1 MSRKP
6 VLATLTFALAL
17 VGMVALRPAE
27 TAEAA
32 QPQFTGTVPIT
43 GTCQDP
49 VIGTF
54 TCFTGTFD
62 ISRFAV
68 QNGVLV
74 AVGTLTGTVTNAAG
88 TVLGTVTRQ
97 IALPVDIAQATCQIL
112 DLELG
117 PLDLDLL
124 GLMVHLDRVNLEI
137 TAQSGPG
144 NLLGNLLC
152 GIAGLLDTNQP
163 LSSIARLLNQLLGLF
178 G

>member
-17 VGMVALRPAE
+17 VSMVALRPAS

-43 GTCQDP
+43 GTFTDAAGGT
-49 VIGTF
+49 GTF
-54 TCFTGTFD
+54 VGSFD

-68 QNGVLV
+68 QNGGLV
-74 AVGTLTGTVTNAAG
+74 AVGTLTGTLTDSVG
-88 TVLGTVTRQ
+88 TVLGTVSRQ
-97 IALPVDIAQATCQIL
+97 IALPVTIAQATCQIL

-152 GIAGLLDTNQP
+152 GLAGLLDDNAP
-163 LSSIARLLNQLLGLF
+163 LNAVTRLLNQLLGLF